1 MYIETVPNR
10 NSPPAILLREG
21 WREGGKVKK
30 RTLANLSKWPKAK
43 VDALRRV
50 LKNEPLVGREEAFDI
65 ARSRPHGHV
74 AAVLGTLKRLRL
86 GRLIGPQRSPERD
99 RVVAMIVARVL
110 DPGSKL
116 ATARNLAEATAG
128 DSLADALGLGAVDE
142 DDLYAA
148 MDWLLKRQARI
159 ERALARRHLEEGA
172 LVLYDLTSVYLEG
185 RKCPLAKRGHSRDG
199 KRGKLQIEFGLLC
212 DAEGRPVAVEVFP
225 GNAADPATVG
235 AQIEKLRSRFG
246 LSKVVLVGDRG
257 LLTEAR
263 IREEVKPAGLDWIGA
278 LRGPAIRK
286 LLESGAVQL
295 SLFDEKDLVEVR
307 ADAYPGE
314 RLVVCRNP
322 LLAGQRARK
331 REALLQ
337 ATEELL
343 EPIARATRREKR
355 RLKGEDKIGER
366 VGKVIGRHKMAK
378 HFAWD
383 IDDNGVFGYRRKVA
397 SIAAEAALDGLYVI
411 RTSLA
416 EAELDAPGTVRAYK
430 RLSTVERAFR
440 SLKSVDLKVRPVFHR
455 TDERVHAHVL
465 LCMLAYY
472 VEWHMRRRL
481 APLLFDDEDRAGAE
495 AARASVVAPARASES
510 ARRKARRKR
519 SDQGWPVHSFRT
531 LLRNLATVTKNRVAP
546 RLPGAEP
553 FDLLTRPTELQRE
566 AFRLLGVR
574 LR

>member
-1 MYIETVPNR
+1 M
-10 NSPPAILLREG
+10 
-21 WREGGKVKK
+21 
-30 RTLANLSKWPKAK
+30 
-43 VDALRRV
+43 
-50 LKNEPLVGREEAFDI
+50 
-65 ARSRPHGHV
+65 
-74 AAVLGTLKRLRL
+74 
-86 GRLIGPQRSPERD
+86 
-99 RVVAMIVARVL
+99 
-110 DPGSKL
+110 
-116 ATARNLAEATAG
+116 
-128 DSLADALGLGAVDE
+128 
-142 DDLYAA
+142 
-148 MDWLLKRQARI
+148 
-159 ERALARRHLEEGA
+159 
-172 LVLYDLTSVYLEG
+172 
-185 RKCPLAKRGHSRDG
+185 
-199 KRGKLQIEFGLLC
+199 
-212 DAEGRPVAVEVFP
+212 
-225 GNAADPATVG
+225 
-235 AQIEKLRSRFG
+235 
-246 LSKVVLVGDRG
+246 
-257 LLTEAR
+257 
-263 IREEVKPAGLDWIGA
+263 
-278 LRGPAIRK
+278 
-286 LLESGAVQL
+286 
-295 SLFDEKDLVEVR
+295 
-307 ADAYPGE
+307 
-314 RLVVCRNP
+314 
-322 LLAGQRARK
+322 
-331 REALLQ
+331 
-337 ATEELL
+337 L

-366 VGKVIGRHKMAK
+366 VGKVIGKHKMAK

-455 TDERVHAHVL
+455 TDERVRAHVL